1 MQEENEVP
9 DDETVNQMIARSEEE
24 FEIYQRMDIERR
36 RNEARDPN
44 RKPRLMEVNELPS
57 WLVKDEE
64 DVERLTFE
72 EEEEKLFGRGSRQ
85 RKDVDY
91 SDTLTEKEFLR
102 VRKIDHKDHLRCFC
116 IRTLNNSFILFYL
129 ANMGD

>member
-102 VRKIDHKDHLRCFC
+102 VRKIT
-116 IRTLNNSFILFYL
+116 RTI
-129 ANMGD
+129 